1 MIAPAWR
8 VAAEYGEWLLAVLW
22 LWRTNEAIRRVGE
35 VPDIS
40 QPEWDLIPPEGAAP
54 SLTVI
59 VPARNEAENIG
70 TTLETLI
77 AQQYKSLRVL
87 AIDDRSTDGTKQIID
102 EFAARYPEQIGAIH
116 IDYLPEGWL
125 GKTFALEVGT
135 RNSSSEY
142 LLFTD
147 GDVLFSP
154 SSLRRAMGYAAM
166 TQADHVVVFPTPEV
180 KGRGEG
186 LMLGFFG
193 VLGMWITRPWRV
205 SDPLARHDVIGV
217 GAFNLVRREALEVLG
232 GWEPQRLAVVE
243 DVMLGRRM
251 KAAGLRQRVAFG
263 PELVLVHW
271 AKGAR
276 GIVRGLTKN
285 LFASV
290 NFRATLMLVGCAVIL
305 LLFLAPLPGLAWW
318 PTLLPALMSVCCIG
332 ASYRIM
338 SERSRIDAR
347 YGWLYPAAVFVMAWA
362 MLRSM
367 FSVWGRR
374 GVMWRGTFYPLRE
387 LRMHNSPLQWERS
400 AGHARRVE
408 EKGRRGAGARLL
420 ALWPA
425 LRKKDRKKE
434 R

>member
-1 MIAPAWR
+1 MISPAWR
-8 VAAEYGEWLLAVLW
+8 VAAEYGEWLLAALW
-22 LWRTNEAIRRVGE
+22 LWRTNETIRRIGE

-40 QPEWDLIPPEGAAP
+40 AREWDLIPPEGAAP
-54 SLTVI
+54 SLTVV

-70 TTLETLI
+70 ATLETLI
-77 AQQYKSLRVL
+77 AQQYHSLRVL
-87 AIDDRSTDGTKQIID
+87 AIDDRSTDKTRQIVD

-154 SSLRRAMGYAAM
+154 SSLRRAMAYAAM
-166 TQADHVVVFPTPEV
+166 MQADHVVIFPTPEV

-186 LMLGFFG
+186 LMLSFFA

-243 DVMLGRRM
+243 DVTLGRRM

-290 NFRATLMLVGCAVIL
+290 NFRSPLMLLACAGVVI
-305 LLFLAPLPGLAWW
+305 LFLAPLPGLAWW
-318 PTLLPALMSVCCIG
+318 PTMLPALMSVCCIG
-332 ASYRIM
+332 ASYRMM

-367 FSVWGRR
+367 LSLWARR

-387 LRMHNSPLQWERS
+387 LRMHNSPWQWERS
-400 AGHARRVE
+400 AARARRAE
-408 EKGRRGAGARLL
+408 ETGQSRVGARLL

-425 LRKKDRKKE
+425 LRRKERKKE